1 MMAANADRSSPAT
14 FWKAK
19 AESKDGPVWM
29 QQRGRE
35 STEFLRLFRFRL
47 THVFAVS
54 IAISSSD
61 LLSTY
66 SLTEGLNLGFWLL
79 SIIGSR
85 ILAVF
90 SAVAVF
96 SAAQVWISSQRLRMI
111 VMTLAV
117 LSICTATAALHA
129 SEWYT
134 GLTKF
139 HGETWGVTGSALF
152 LYLFWMNTLVV
163 SLLAIVYER
172 QMRADQVKMTVR
184 STQLAD
190 EAIERQS
197 LELRLNSVKA
207 RIDPEFLFAVIG
219 RCEFLYG
226 RDIDAAESLLNDF
239 IEFLRTTVPQSN
251 EAPSTL
257 NKEMALCGV
266 YLMIEKQLRKGV
278 LRVQTTGDVAATSGQ
293 FPSFVLLLLVQSLLP
308 PREASHSFDLSMTA
322 ERQAFCNCVELR
334 CTGAA
339 PQPQAQ
345 TIAAAAVAL
354 RSFFGPFAKVSLPP
368 SLAGGNTI
376 LIEVPDERA

>member
-19 AESKDGPVWM
+19 VKSKDGPVWV

-139 HGETWGVTGSALF
+139 HGEAWGVTGSALF

-278 LRVQTTGDVAATSGQ
+278 LRVQTTGGLAATSGQ

-339 PQPQAQ
+339 PPPLAQ
-345 TIAAAAVAL
+345 TLAAAAVAL

-368 SLAGGNTI
+368 NLAGGNTI